1 MMANRPTTPPPRSG
15 IKTPPAPKHGS
26 FEDDYEAYSPRKSSR
41 ISSQRAQR
49 AAVTPSPELSN
60 HNFRGSGHSSPA
72 SRKKRVASNGTV
84 VAHDSPSLT
93 ITKKRDAVVSGARD
107 SRRVSGALTEE
118 STASAAAALGL
129 SPKQD
134 DGPQAS
140 HHPSTA
146 YRNSS
151 MLPTPV
157 KTPQKSPKKSSAAI
171 NTIARKLFVRPASAE
186 DAMPS
191 PKKARKSYSG
201 FSLDSFTAEEE
212 ATPIEIYT
220 DSSERVPEV
229 DLSADNPFYGPGS
242 MSSSDPIKRSTR
254 RGKVTIPGEGEV
266 PVEEAE
272 ARQDGIVYVL

>member
-1 MMANRPTTPPPRSG
+1 M
-15 IKTPPAPKHGS
+15 
-26 FEDDYEAYSPRKSSR
+26 
-41 ISSQRAQR
+41 
-49 AAVTPSPELSN
+49 
-60 HNFRGSGHSSPA
+60 
-72 SRKKRVASNGTV
+72 V
-84 VAHDSPSLT
+84 VGHDSPPL
-93 ITKKRDAVVSGARD
+93 IIAKKRATVISGARD

-118 STASAAAALGL
+118 STASAAAALGF

-134 DGPQAS
+134 DGPKAS
-140 HHPSTA
+140 RHSSTA
-146 YRNSS
+146 YRNDS

-157 KTPQKSPKKSSAAI
+157 KTPQKSPKKSSPAI

-201 FSLDSFTAEEE
+201 YSLDSFNAEEE
-212 ATPIEIYT
+212 AAPIEIYT
-220 DSSERVPEV
+220 DSSERVPEA

-242 MSSSDPIKRSTR
+242 MRSSDPVKKTTR

-272 ARQDGIVYVL
+272 ARQDGIVYAL

>member
-1 MMANRPTTPPPRSG
+1 MMANRLTTPPPRSG

-26 FEDDYEAYSPRKSSR
+26 FEDDRELYSPRKSSR

-49 AAVTPSPELSN
+49 AAATPPPKLSN
-60 HNFRGSGHSSPA
+60 HNSRGSGHSSPA
-72 SRKKRVASNGTV
+72 SHKKRVASNGMAV
-84 VAHDSPSLT
+84 DHDSPPLT
-93 ITKKRDAVVSGARD
+93 ITKKRAAVISGARD

-118 STASAAAALGL
+118 STASAATALGL
-129 SPKQD
+129 SPEED
-134 DGPQAS
+134 DGPKAS

-146 YRNSS
+146 YRNGS

-157 KTPQKSPKKSSAAI
+157 KTPQKSPKKSSPAI
-171 NTIARKLFVRPASAE
+171 NSIARQLFVRPASAE

-191 PKKARKSYSG
+191 QKKARKTYSG
-201 FSLDSFTAEEE
+201 FSLDSFNAGEE
-212 ATPIEIYT
+212 AAPIEIYT
-220 DSSERVPEV
+220 DSSERIPEV

-242 MSSSDPIKRSTR
+242 MRSSDPVKKSTR

>member
-1 MMANRPTTPPPRSG
+1 M
-15 IKTPPAPKHGS
+15 
-26 FEDDYEAYSPRKSSR
+26 
-41 ISSQRAQR
+41 
-49 AAVTPSPELSN
+49 
-60 HNFRGSGHSSPA
+60 
-72 SRKKRVASNGTV
+72 V
-84 VAHDSPSLT
+84 VGHDSPPLT
-93 ITKKRDAVVSGARD
+93 LAKKRTSVISSARD

-134 DGPQAS
+134 DGQKAS

-146 YRNSS
+146 YRNGS

-157 KTPQKSPKKSSAAI
+157 KTPQKSPKKSSPAI
-171 NTIARKLFVRPASAE
+171 TTIARKLFVRPASAE

-191 PKKARKSYSG
+191 PKRARKPYSG
-201 FSLDSFTAEEE
+201 FSLDSFNAEEV

-242 MSSSDPIKRSTR
+242 MRSSDPVKKSTR
-254 RGKVTIPGEGEV
+254 RGKVTIPGEGEM

-272 ARQDGIVYVL
+272 ARQDGLVYVL

>member
-1 MMANRPTTPPPRSG
+1 MMVNRMTTPPPRSA

-26 FEDDYEAYSPRKSSR
+26 FEDDYDAYSPRKSSR
-41 ISSQRAQR
+41 ISSKRAQR
-49 AAVTPSPELSN
+49 AAATPSPDLSS
-60 HNFRGSGHSSPA
+60 HIVRGSTNSSSPS
-72 SRKKRVASNGTV
+72 SRKKKVASAGKN
-84 VAHDSPSLT
+84 DSPPLT
-93 ITKKRDAVVSGARD
+93 VAKKRATSASGVFD
-107 SRRVSGALTEE
+107 NRRVSGALTEE

-134 DGPQAS
+134 DGPKAS

-146 YRNSS
+146 YRNGS

-157 KTPQKSPKKSSAAI
+157 KTPQKSPKKSSPAI

-201 FSLDSFTAEEE
+201 FSLDSFTAEDET
-212 ATPIEIYT
+212 APIEIYT
-220 DSSERVPEV
+220 DSSERIPEV
-229 DLSADNPFYGPGS
+229 DLSPDNPFYGPGS
-242 MSSSDPIKRSTR
+242 YVPCDPAKKAPH
-254 RGKVTIPGEGEV
+254 RGNVTIPGEGEV

-272 ARQDGIVYVL
+272 SRRDGIVCVL